1 MNNPKTDL
9 ALLCQC
15 QVLVVDM
22 ELDFA
27 LEPLTGDGG
36 DFLWIPNQQ
45 AYRPDPVSSLSK
57 KCSLQDGVDYH

>member
-1 MNNPKTDL
+1 MINPKTDL

-27 LEPLTGDGG
+27 LESLPGVGEIFYGFRINKPIDRIL
-36 DFLWIPNQQ
+36 F
-45 AYRPDPVSSLSK
+45 PVCQRNAAFK
-57 KCSLQDGVDYH
+57 ME